1 MQARPGLSTICLPA
15 CACAQV
21 RSDQQRLVKAV
32 HEELTA
38 SITEAGLA
46 VKPLQ
51 KPPTPTPAPLSAP
64 EAAPRE
70 AAAATSPADAAA
82 GVMETEAPGVDTRT
96 TEGGAEAGDD
106 P

>member
-1 MQARPGLSTICLPA
+1 M
-15 CACAQV
+15 
-21 RSDQQRLVKAV
+21 

-46 VKPLQ
+46 VKPPPKPQ

-70 AAAATSPADAAA
+70 PAAATSPADAAA
-82 GVMETEAPGVDTRT
+82 GVIETEAPKVDTRT